1 MATAKKIVM
10 AAAAAAG
17 GSSDKFILLDTI
29 TGTTSSNVWTNYSYD
44 STDGLRA
51 NSTGRLLIH
60 HVAPTTYTSDQQ
72 VDDVN
77 IDGTLYNFESNATG
91 WQYVI
96 RDTFL
101 SALSDDAA
109 RISAYDAYTFS
120 NVITQASGN
129 GYWLRDRGGTASTG
143 TGSTVDHTLGTT
155 SGYYLYF
162 ESSGTSGSW
171 PNGAILRSPEITLD
185 SSPTISWESSRYGA
199 SMGQT
204 EVWWKET

>member
-1 MATAKKIVM
+1 MTLA
-10 AAAAAAG
+10 
-17 GSSDKFILLDTI
+17 SQLWLCPLCLLF
-29 TGTTSSNVWTNYSYD
+29 
-44 STDGLRA
+44 
-51 NSTGRLLIH
+51 
-60 HVAPTTYTSDQQ
+60 APLKLYPSRPQLPLSVPCESDQC
-72 VDDVN
+72 N
-77 IDGTLYNFESNATG
+77 PTFHLS
-91 WQYVI
+91 
-96 RDTFL
+96 FL

-109 RISAYDAYTFS
+109 RISAYDAYTFLT
-120 NVITQASGN
+120 VPTATSGN
-129 GYWLRDRGGTASTG
+129 GKWLRDNGGTASTG

-185 SSPTISWESSRYGA
+185 GSPTISWESSRYGA

>member
-10 AAAAAAG
+10 AAAGAG
-17 GSSDKFILLDTI
+17 YSGDKFILLDTI
-29 TGTTSSNVWTNYSYD
+29 TGNTSQNVWVNYSYD
-44 STDGLRA
+44 STDGLPGGT
-51 NSTGRLLIH
+51 TGRLLIH

-77 IDGTLYNFESNATG
+77 IDGTLYNFDSNATG

-96 RDTFL
+96 RDPFL

-109 RISAYDAYTFS
+109 RISAYDAYSFS
-120 NVITQASGN
+120 NVATATSGN
-129 GYWLRDRGGTASTG
+129 GQWLRDNAGTGSTG

-185 SSPTISWESSRYGA
+185 GSPTISWESSRYGA
-199 SMGQT
+199 TMGQT
-204 EVWWKET
+204 EVWWKVT